1 MRPTVDAVASEYR
14 DSFIVARLDI
24 DTNRETNK
32 KYGGNGIPA
41 YIVFQNGDVIG
52 SVLGAMPKQ
61 AFEQQILNI
70 LE

>member
-14 DSFIVARLDI
+14 DKFIVAKLDI

-41 YIVFQNGDVIG
+41 YIVFRNGEVIG
-52 SVLGAMPKQ
+52 SLLGAMPKQ
-61 AFEQQILNI
+61 AFQQRILDI
-70 LE
+70 LK

>member
-24 DTNRETNK
+24 DANRETNK

-41 YIVFQNGDVIG
+41 YVIFRNGEVIG
-52 SVLGAMPKQ
+52 SLLGAMPKQ
-61 AFEQQILNI
+61 VFQQRILDI
-70 LE
+70 LK

>member
-24 DTNRETNK
+24 DANRETNK

-41 YIVFQNGDVIG
+41 YVVFRNGEVIG
-52 SVLGAMPKQ
+52 SLLGAMPKL
-61 AFEQQILNI
+61 AFQQRILNI

>member
-24 DTNRETNK
+24 DANRETNRA
-32 KYGGNGIPA
+32 YGGNGIPA
-41 YIVFQNGDVIG
+41 YVVFRNGEVIG
-52 SVLGAMPKQ
+52 RVLGAMPKQ
-61 AFEQQILNI
+61 AFERQILDI